1 MASALID
8 YAESSTDLVV
18 SPHGEIPVVA
28 VWLDFSETA
37 VKVFSVLMS
46 QIKIFPS

>member
-18 SPHGEIPVVA
+18 SPHGGIPGVA

-37 VKVFSVLMS
+37 VKVLSVLMS
-46 QIKIFPS
+46 QINLFSS